1 MKTKKHKV
9 SKVIWGIVYGL
20 LGLTLAFMIVWNV
33 GLAFK
38 WEWCQELTKFFNTGI
53 RQTQYFA
60 ATSLLLQVMLI
71 VSALLL
77 IIFLVVNDNKA
88 RKIEKMKRRL
98 KKSNASYEVETQ
110 E

>member
-1 MKTKKHKV
+1 MKTKKHTV

-20 LGLTLAFMIVWNV
+20 LGLTLTFMIVWNV

-38 WEWCQELTKFFNTGI
+38 WEWCQELTKLFNTDI

-60 ATSLLLQVMLI
+60 ATSLLLQAMLI

>member
-1 MKTKKHKV
+1 MKTKKHTV
-9 SKVIWGIVYGL
+9 SKVIWGVVYGI
-20 LGLTLAFMIVWNV
+20 LGLSLAFMIVWNV

-38 WEWCQELTKFFNTGI
+38 WEWCQELTKLFNTDV

-71 VSALLL
+71 IVALLL
-77 IIFLVVNDNKA
+77 VIFLVVNDNKA
-88 RKIEKMKRRL
+88 RRIEKMKRRL
-98 KKSNASYEVETQ
+98 KKSNASYETQ

>member
-1 MKTKKHKV
+1 
-9 SKVIWGIVYGL
+9 
-20 LGLTLAFMIVWNV
+20 MIVWNV

-38 WEWCQELTKFFNTGI
+38 WEWCQELTKLFNTDI

-60 ATSLLLQVMLI
+60 ATSLLLQAMLI

>member
-1 MKTKKHKV
+1 MKTKKHTV
-9 SKVIWGIVYGL
+9 SKVIWGVVYGI
-20 LGLTLAFMIVWNV
+20 LGLSLAFMIIWNV

-38 WEWCQELTKFFNTGI
+38 WEWCQELTKLFNTDV

-71 VSALLL
+71 LVALLL
-77 IIFLVVNDNKA
+77 IIFLVINDNKA
-88 RKIEKMKRRL
+88 RRIEKLKRRL

>member
-1 MKTKKHKV
+1 MKTKKHTV
-9 SKVIWGIVYGL
+9 SKVIWGIVYGI
-20 LGLTLAFMIVWNV
+20 LGLALTFMIIWNV

-38 WEWCQELTKFFNTGI
+38 WEWCQELTASFNTDV

-71 VSALLL
+71 LVALLL
-77 IIFLVVNDNKA
+77 VIFLVVNDNKA
-88 RKIEKMKRRL
+88 RRIEKMKRRL
-98 KKSNASYEVETQ
+98 KKSNASYETQ

>member
-1 MKTKKHKV
+1 MKTKKHTV
-9 SKVIWGIVYGL
+9 SKVIWGVVYGI
-20 LGLTLAFMIVWNV
+20 LGLSLAFMIIWNV

-38 WEWCQELTKFFNTGI
+38 WEWCQELTKLFNTDV

-71 VSALLL
+71 LVATLLV
-77 IIFLVVNDNKA
+77 IFLVVNDNKA
-88 RKIEKMKRRL
+88 RRIEKMKRRL
-98 KKSNASYEVETQ
+98 KKSNAHYETTQ

>member
-1 MKTKKHKV
+1 MKTKKHTV

-20 LGLTLAFMIVWNV
+20 LGLTLTFMIVWNV

-38 WEWCQELTKFFNTGI
+38 WEWCQELTKLFNTDI

-60 ATSLLLQVMLI
+60 ATSLLLQAMLI
-71 VSALLL
+71 ISALLL

>member
-1 MKTKKHKV
+1 MKTKKHTV
-9 SKVIWGIVYGL
+9 TKVIWGCVYGI
-20 LGLTLAFMIVWNV
+20 LGLSLAFMILWNV

-38 WEWCQELTKFFNTGI
+38 WEWCHELVKIFNTDV

-71 VSALLL
+71 LVAALLV
-77 IIFLVVNDNKA
+77 IFLVVNDNKA
-88 RKIEKMKRRL
+88 RRIEKMKRRL
-98 KKSNASYEVETQ
+98 KKSNASYETTQ